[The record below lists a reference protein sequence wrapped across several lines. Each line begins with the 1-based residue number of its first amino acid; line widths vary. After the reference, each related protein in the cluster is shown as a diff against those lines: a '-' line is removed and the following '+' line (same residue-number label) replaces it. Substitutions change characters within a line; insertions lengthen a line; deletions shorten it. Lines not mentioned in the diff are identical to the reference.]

1 MVTKKEVAV
10 VTSGDNLP
18 AIGLDLSSYAGM
30 GMEEVDQSS
39 LAIPFL
45 SLLQGLS
52 PQVETVDG
60 AKPGLYIDTIASE
73 LMKEVRVI
81 PCAFQRRFIR
91 WAPRSKGGGY
101 KGDYSPAD
109 VTLGRIPG
117 MSEHDGTFL
126 MDVPAGQPAFDEKGA
141 PNYDKLSD
149 TRNHYVLYETE
160 EGRWRPALLSLSS
173 TQIKKSKRFMSLI
186 SGVELRAPDG
196 RIYTPPSFA
205 YVYTLKALKEK
216 NAKGE
221 WWGVEVSMD
230 GPLTDQEAF
239 NKAVA
244 FNKSVAAGEVQ
255 VQEPVEVDYEE
266 ASEAK
271 GF

>member
-1 MVTKKEVAV
+1 MVKKNEVALA
-10 VTSGDNLP
+10 SGDNLP

-52 PQVETVDG
+52 PQLETVDD
-60 AKPGLYIDTIASE
+60 AKSGLYIDTITSE
-73 LMKEVRVI
+73 VMKEVRII

-91 WAPRSKGGGY
+91 WAPRAKGGGY
-101 KGDYSPAD
+101 KGDYSPND
-109 VTLGRIPG
+109 VTLNRIPG
-117 MSEHDGTFL
+117 MSQHDGVIL
-126 MDVPAGQPAFDEKGA
+126 MDVPPGQPAFDEKGA

-149 TRNHYVLYETE
+149 TRNHYVLYESA
-160 EGRWRPALLSLSS
+160 EGTWRPALMSLSS

-186 SGVELRAPDG
+186 SGIELRAPDG
-196 RIYTPPSFA
+196 RTYTPPSFA
-205 YVYTLKALKEK
+205 YIYTLKALKEK

-221 WWGVEVSMD
+221 WWGVEVSME
-230 GPLTDQEAF
+230 GPVTDQEVF
-239 NKAVA
+239 NKAMA

-255 VQEPVEVDYEE
+255 VQEPVDADYSE
-266 ASEAK
+266 ASEAE